1 MMEQERFEELAAMNA
16 LGMLESDEKRT
27 LDGTTTRDK
36 DLRALG
42 HELDLT
48 VAELGYLI
56 QPMEPPADMKKRI
69 RAKMRAKGVKGIGIS
84 RGAIIGGTGWAL
96 AASFAV
102 ASIWLWKDRAGM
114 TEQLAAASRAI
125 SPPVSSP
132 VVSAVD
138 DGKAKARTLEEE
150 LKKRRDEYE
159 AQKKA
164 LQAEIDTL
172 RKRETDAGAQIAK
185 LTADLEALKKQ
196 ELESQLQ
203 IATLQSKVWE
213 YRRSEMLVVWDQKR
227 SQGVIVL
234 DKMPKVDSDK
244 DYQLWVVDPG
254 KPDPVSAGVVTVDA
268 KGSVK
273 TVFKPVEAVSGE
285 AKFALSVEKK
295 GGVPKS
301 EGQLLMV
308 GP

>member
-27 LDGTTTRDK
+27 LDGTVARDK

-42 HELDLT
+42 LELDLAA
-48 VAELGYLI
+48 AELGYLI
-56 QPMEPPADMKKRI
+56 KPVEPPADMKKRI
-69 RAKMRAKGVKGIGIS
+69 RAKMRVKGVKGIGLS
-84 RGAIIGGTGWAL
+84 RGAIIGGAGWAL

-102 ASIWLWKDRAGM
+102 ASIWLWNERAGM

-125 SPPVSSP
+125 APPANP
-132 VVSAVD
+132 VAPVVD

-159 AQKKA
+159 AQKNA
-164 LQAEIDTL
+164 LQVEINTL
-172 RKRETDAGAQIAK
+172 RKRETDASAQIAK

-196 ELESQLQ
+196 EQESQLQ

-227 SQGVIVL
+227 SQGVVML
-234 DKMPKVDSDK
+234 DKMPRVESDK
-244 DYQLWVVDPG
+244 DYQLWVVDPN
-254 KPDPVSAGVVTVDA
+254 KPAPISAGVVTVDS

-273 TVFKPVEAVSGE
+273 TVFKPVEAVTGE